1 MPLFINA
8 QDEPRLKHIVIA
20 DSAAKMLAAQD
31 QENLV
36 HGQQAAAAAKPL
48 NQGIRQFP
56 PKTPRNTTSKTPL
69 KVPLND
75 ENGPPAF
82 RATKKTGCNGDEH
95 WSTVVKRGLRDQS
108 AFVTPK
114 GRATMD
120 FCYTLL
126 TELLLAPQ
134 NRAPLGVKTTN
145 AKAKA
150 FQAPAPP
157 VVENEVV
164 KTSQKSAS
172 TRKPKPKAVQS
183 EITKLEELLA
193 DKEALDEREIEYMP
207 PPVEGEAPIGRL
219 GTEH

>member
-1 MPLFINA
+1 
-8 QDEPRLKHIVIA
+8 
-20 DSAAKMLAAQD
+20 MLAAQD

-48 NQGIRQFP
+48 NQGIRQLP
-56 PKTPRNTTSKTPL
+56 PKTPRNTTAKTPL

-75 ENGPPAF
+75 ENGPSAF
-82 RATKKTGCNGDEH
+82 GAAKRTGGNGDEH
-95 WSTVVKRGLRDQS
+95 WSTIVKRGLRDQS

-114 GRATMD
+114 GRATID
-120 FCYTLL
+120 ICYILL
-126 TELLLAPQ
+126 IKSPLAPQ

-150 FQAPAPP
+150 FQTPAPP
-157 VVENEVV
+157 AVENEVV

-172 TRKPKPKAVQS
+172 TRKPKPKAVHS
-183 EITKLEELLA
+183 ERTKLEELLA

-207 PPVEGEAPIGRL
+207 PPAKGEAPTVRPR
-219 GTEH
+219 TEH